1 MVVGVKVVAEHFSVR
16 IGYRIDD
23 YMIVQVAF
31 VQMGADRT
39 LKPIRKK
46 PPCKFTANFMYFVRA
61 CFTGAE
67 TLDNMIGQNSFV
79 HRFAPCALC
88 LLHNRAGI
96 FRITT
101 KACNI
106 QLTLGLSV
114 IRFTPEGNH
123 KGDNSVSEK
132 SQVGE
137 TIYPRLSGKTQLCE

>member
-1 MVVGVKVVAEHFSVR
+1 
-16 IGYRIDD
+16 
-23 YMIVQVAF
+23 
-31 VQMGADRT
+31 
-39 LKPIRKK
+39 
-46 PPCKFTANFMYFVRA
+46 MYFVRA

-106 QLTLGLSV
+106 QLMLGLILVLRIVQKPVQITLCNALGLAGIACV
-114 IRFTPEGNH
+114 IQTPLKVILYRFDFRIGYVLPPPF
-123 KGDNSVSEK
+123 
-132 SQVGE
+132 
-137 TIYPRLSGKTQLCE
+137 I